1 MLDDSESPKSV
12 KLGKAPAA
20 EAGFGLVLAP
30 PLLLL
35 LGCLLR
41 DCRQDE
47 DDDDDDVD
55 KAATAP
61 EAVTAL
67 EEGLPRGG
75 GAADL
80 KRSEIHILVK
90 WT

>member
-1 MLDDSESPKSV
+1 MCSIKLD
-12 KLGKAPAA
+12 AH
-20 EAGFGLVLAP
+20 
-30 PLLLL
+30 
-35 LGCLLR
+35 LLR
-41 DCRQDE
+41 DWRLVDEEE
-47 DDDDDDVD
+47 DDGGGPVD
-55 KAATAP
+55 EAAATAP
-61 EAVTAL
+61 

>member
-1 MLDDSESPKSV
+1 MRVYRIELD
-12 KLGKAPAA
+12 AH
-20 EAGFGLVLAP
+20 
-30 PLLLL
+30 
-35 LGCLLR
+35 LLR
-41 DCRQDE
+41 DCRLAE
-47 DDDDDDVD
+47 DDDDDDGGIPVD
-55 KAATAP
+55 VEAAATAP
-61 EAVTAL
+61 